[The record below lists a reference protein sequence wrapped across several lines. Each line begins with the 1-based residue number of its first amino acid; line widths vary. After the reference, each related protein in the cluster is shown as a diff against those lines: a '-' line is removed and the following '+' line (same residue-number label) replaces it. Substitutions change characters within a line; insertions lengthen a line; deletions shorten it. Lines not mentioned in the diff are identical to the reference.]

1 ENEFTKQIILHK
13 DLSLKLKTDDF
24 KKNFYKS
31 IQEEIYW
38 KKKWIRSNEFSR
50 SKFYSIKISSY
61 FKNAIFIIDKRMY
74 SNPHYLFIIPEYF
87 FSFKQI
93 SSEKILKKIIIKT
106 DILYEKL
113 EKLI

>member
-1 ENEFTKQIILHK
+1 
-13 DLSLKLKTDDF
+13 
-24 KKNFYKS
+24 
-31 IQEEIYW
+31 
-38 KKKWIRSNEFSR
+38 
-50 SKFYSIKISSY
+50 
-61 FKNAIFIIDKRMY
+61 MY

-93 SSEKILKKIIIKT
+93 NPEKILKKIIIKT